1 MEEQNTFFAKNDL
14 LDLIGD
20 INRNRKQ
27 AVTSPQPFQSLL
39 NSFENSSEEE
49 QYFEM
54 PDKEQENKLNL
65 GM

>member
-1 MEEQNTFFAKNDL
+1 MEEQNTFFGKNDL
-14 LDLIGD
+14 IDLVGD

-27 AVTSPQPFQSLL
+27 TTASPQPFQSLL
-39 NSFENSSEEE
+39 NGFENSSEEE

>member
-1 MEEQNTFFAKNDL
+1 MEEQNTFFGKNDL
-14 LDLIGD
+14 IDLVGD

-27 AVTSPQPFQSLL
+27 TAASPQPFQSLL
-39 NSFENSSEEE
+39 NGFENSSEEE